1 MEHAELIQQPAAK
14 PVGRKAKPARK
25 RITKRILRANIP
37 LYLLFIPT
45 IAYYIT
51 FKYIPMGGLVI
62 AFKDYNFFDGI
73 LGSPWVGLDNF
84 RLMFENPLIFGI
96 IRNTFML
103 SFLVIATGFIPPIL
117 LAILLNEAKN
127 MAFRRGVQTFVYLPH
142 FLNWVIVGGFVVT
155 IFANGGVINK
165 VIEALGGQ
173 EVKFL
178 YEVKSWIAIFLSS
191 GIWKDA
197 GYGAIIYLAA
207 LSSIDPALYEAA
219 ALDGASKW
227 RQMWHITLPG
237 IRPTIIII
245 LILSMGKVMDV
256 GFDQV
261 YNLQNSIVS
270 DYSQVISTYSYEVG
284 IRKSQ
289 FSITAALGLFDSL
302 LALTFVLTANKLAK
316 KFGQNLF

>member
-1 MEHAELIQQPAAK
+1 MAHTEAIP
-14 PVGRKAKPARK
+14 KPASTVARTDRK
-25 RITKRILRANIP
+25 TGKGLNKKRLKANIP
-37 LYLLFIPT
+37 LYLLFAPAIV
-45 IAYYIT
+45 YYIL
-51 FKYIPMGGLVI
+51 FKYVPMGGLVI

-73 LGSPWVGLDNF
+73 LGSPWVGLENF
-84 RLMFENPLIFGI
+84 RLMLDNPMIFQI

-103 SFLVIATGFIPPIL
+103 SFLVILTGFAPPII

-127 MAFRRGVQTFVYLPH
+127 ALFRRGVQTFVYLPH

-155 IFANGGVINK
+155 IFANGGVVNK

-173 EVKFL
+173 EVPFL
-178 YEVKSWIAIFLSS
+178 YEVKSWIVIFLSS

-207 LSSIDPALYEAA
+207 LSGIDPALYEAA

-237 IRPTIIII
+237 IRPTIVII

-256 GFDQV
+256 GFDQI

-270 DYSQVISTYSYEVG
+270 DYSTVISTYTYEVG

-316 KFGQNLF
+316 KFDQNLF